1 MNVLQYKNPSS
12 TEISSIAEHLFR
24 HETGRLVSILTRIFG
39 ADRMHLAEDVVQEAL
54 IRALQTW
61 PYYGIPEKPI
71 AWITQTAKNLA
82 LDVIRREKRFRD
94 KQPQIVRM
102 IQEWSTDSSVDPLQ
116 AMDSGMQDDRLRLIF
131 VCCHPAIAQE
141 AQIALA
147 LKTLCGFNAIEIA
160 KAFLTTEAAINKRL
174 TRARQSI
181 RKLKIEFEI
190 PEGAELSERLDAVFK
205 TLYLLFNEG
214 YKVSTGD
221 DLIREEFCFE
231 AIRLTTMLAEHP
243 VGKSPETYA
252 LLALMLLN
260 AARLSSRVDTAGNLL
275 RLEEQDRSKWNKEM
289 IARGMFCLSQS
300 AAGEE
305 LTTYHLQA
313 AIAALHCSAADYAS
327 TDWKQILSLYDQLV
341 CLDDSPIV
349 ALNRAVAVAEIHGP
363 QAGIQAVEAIPNAA
377 KLNSYYLYYAI
388 LGEFE
393 LKLNNFGIA
402 ANHLRKAHR
411 LTNVKSER
419 MLLDQKIKDL
429 GH

>member
-1 MNVLQYKNPSS
+1 VNPSS
-12 TEISSIAEHLFR
+12 NEVTTIAENLFR
-24 HETGRLVSILTRIFG
+24 HESGRLISVLTRIFG
-39 ADRMHLAEDVVQEAL
+39 SDRLHLAEDVVQEAL

-61 PYYGIPEKPI
+61 PYYGIPQNPV

-82 LDVIRREKRFRD
+82 IDLIRREKRFHD
-94 KQPQIVRM
+94 KQPEILRM
-102 IQEWSTDSSVDPLQ
+102 IEESVDPLQ
-116 AMDSGMQDDRLRLIF
+116 ATDSGMHDERLQLIF

-174 TRARQSI
+174 VRARQSI
-181 RKLKIEFEI
+181 RRLKIQFEI
-190 PEGAELSERLDAVFK
+190 PEGAELAERLDAVLQ

-221 DLIREEFCFE
+221 NLIREDFCFE
-231 AIRLTTMLAEHP
+231 AIRLASMLAEHP
-243 VGKSPETYA
+243 AGNRPQTYA

-260 AARLSSRVDTAGNLL
+260 AARLPSRVDATGNLL
-275 RLEEQDRSKWNKEM
+275 RLQEQDRSSWDQAM
-289 IARGMFCLSQS
+289 IARAILCLSKS
-300 AAGEE
+300 ASGEE

-313 AIAALHCSAADYAS
+313 TIAAVHCAAADYAS

-341 CLDDSPIV
+341 LLEDSPIV
-349 ALNRAVAVAEIHGP
+349 ALNRAVAVAEVYGP
-363 QAGIQAVEAIPNAA
+363 EAGIEAIEAIPKSA

-393 LKLNNFGIA
+393 SQLGDFPKA
-402 ANHLRKAHR
+402 ADHLRKAHR

-419 MLLDQKIKDL
+419 MLLAKKLKEIDSNR
-429 GH
+429 

>member
-1 MNVLQYKNPSS
+1 VNRLSNEV
-12 TEISSIAEHLFR
+12 SSIAENLFR
-24 HETGRLVSILTRIFG
+24 HESGRLISILTRIFG
-39 ADRMHLAEDVVQEAL
+39 TDRLHLAEDVVQESL

-61 PYYGIPEKPI
+61 PYYGIPEKPV
-71 AWITQTAKNLA
+71 AWLTQTAKNLA
-82 LDVIRREKRFRD
+82 IDLIRREKRFRD
-94 KQPQIVRM
+94 KQPEILRM
-102 IQEWSTDSSVDPLQ
+102 IEESVDPMQ
-116 AMDSGMQDDRLRLIF
+116 ASDSGMHDERLRLIF

-147 LKTLCGFNAIEIA
+147 LKTLCGFNALEIA

-174 TRARQSI
+174 VRARQSI
-181 RKLKIEFEI
+181 RRLKIQFEI
-190 PEGAELSERLDAVFK
+190 PQGAELEERLDAVLQ

-221 DLIREEFCFE
+221 QLIREDLCFE
-231 AIRLTTMLAEHP
+231 AIRLTSMLAEHP
-243 VGKSPETYA
+243 TGNGPQTYA

-260 AARLSSRVDTAGNLL
+260 AARLSSRVDATGNLL
-275 RLEEQDRSKWNKEM
+275 RLQEQDRSTWDQAM
-289 IARGMFCLSQS
+289 IARGILCLSQS

-313 AIAALHCSAADYAS
+313 AIAAVHCAAADYAS

-341 CLDDSPIV
+341 RLDNSPIV
-349 ALNRAVAVAEIHGP
+349 ALNRAVAVAEVYGP
-363 QAGIQAVEAIPNAA
+363 KAGIEAIEAIPKSA

-393 LKLNNFGIA
+393 SQLGNFAKA
-402 ANHLRKAHR
+402 ASHLGKAYQ

-419 MLLDQKIKDL
+419 ILLMKRSKQVDSNR
-429 GH
+429 